1 MLLKNINTPPKE
13 EIEKFRQMLFFKV
26 AECTK
31 DKNFAKCVIK
41 NLIENLKYIDVSV
54 LLYPST
60 KRKCRMIK
68 GFENSQAEV
77 IKYDDEPYLLCTD
90 VLLVYKLPD
99 SIMKLLFTLSG
110 NEIISSY
117 VVSNIPQLPL
127 KIEVPFNVEVVG
139 DNHIYTVY
147 RRNSSYGVKINEE

>member
-1 MLLKNINTPPKE
+1 MYQNMLLKNINTPPRE
-13 EIEKFRQMLFFKV
+13 EIEKFRQLLFFKV

-41 NLIENLKYIDVSV
+41 NIIENLKYIDVSI
-54 LLYPST
+54 LLYPQT

-68 GFENSQAEV
+68 GFENSQAEI
-77 IKYDDEPYLLCTD
+77 IKYDDEPYLLCRD
-90 VLLVYKLPD
+90 ILLVYKLPD
-99 SIMKLLFTLSG
+99 SIMALLFTLSG

-117 VVSNIPQLPL
+117 VVSNIPHFTL
-127 KIEVPFNVEVVG
+127 PFNVEIVG

-147 RRNSSYGVKINEE
+147 KRNSSYGVKINEE